1 MVKRLEKRRTRHQ
14 KKKRIK
20 TNTSSQVKVEI
31 IRDYKNKSNNN
42 ERTKILRSINSMLL
56 KLDQLSIPS
65 QFSSDYINT
74 IT

>member
-1 MVKRLEKRRTRHQ
+1 MVKRLEKRRTRQ
-14 KKKRIK
+14 QNKKRIK
-20 TNTSSQVKVEI
+20 TSTPSQVKEKI

-56 KLDQLSIPS
+56 KLEQLSIPS
-65 QFSSDYINT
+65 QFSTDYINT

>member
-1 MVKRLEKRRTRHQ
+1 MVKRLEKRRARQQ
-14 KKKRIK
+14 KKKRLK
-20 TNTSSQVKVEI
+20 TNASSEVKAVI

-56 KLDQLSIPS
+56 RLDQLSIPS
-65 QFSSDYINT
+65 QFSTDYINT

>member
-1 MVKRLEKRRTRHQ
+1 MVKRLEERRARQ
-14 KKKRIK
+14 QKKRIK
-20 TNTSSQVKVEI
+20 ANASSQVKAGI

-56 KLDQLSIPS
+56 RLDQLSIPS
-65 QFSSDYINT
+65 QFSTDYINT

>member
-1 MVKRLEKRRTRHQ
+1 MVKRLEKRRTRQ
-14 KKKRIK
+14 QNKKRIK
-20 TNTSSQVKVEI
+20 TSTPSQVKAEI

-56 KLDQLSIPS
+56 KLEQLSIPS
-65 QFSSDYINT
+65 QFSTDYINT